1 MSYSV
6 LIQRLRFNKR
16 NHHTKHISPSL
27 LRLNINLQERSRL
40 FKSNHQTRN
49 YFTSKVLNISRS
61 NPTEN
66 PQVVGSNRPP
76 SDTRILNSTHF
87 YNQNQSIDIKSSNF
101 AKPIPSKKKTNNNTD
116 VAAEIGQILEKKQLP
131 KDKEGFQAI
140 SGLDNLAPKVAAGE
154 ILEMVQHGRIPEP
167 AVFKKTII
175 RMSRLGKEDRKRSSK
190 EIFKLY
196 ETMKKYGMR
205 VDTEVFHELF
215 AISTEVKNETL
226 TRQLERDMETFGEN
240 PKSLI
245 ELTKAKAKEKNM
257 KTSNNGSSMN
267 VTINTTIIGSS
278 LTNEMHPEIKY
289 FDQNLTTVAEVDP
302 RPHIAFRPANYEADM
317 KLGFESLYGEEEE
330 YRLLSKEE
338 KELMIRQQQNETKQ
352 VILAQQRYEE
362 LITSV
367 KKLGRGATLGPAER
381 LLVEWYEPLNDSIK
395 SEQNDIRNGIC
406 KSAGSD
412 RFGDYLLMLPSD
424 QLAVITMHSVLGLL
438 LLNTTKKSGSS
449 RAIPFNRAILSVA
462 DAVQA
467 ESNLSRLKMEEAGL
481 FKYMNRNNPSV
492 IKVNRM
498 AKWNIEDGKWSKNVL
513 TYVGGTLVNILLDTA
528 QISSLEQA
536 KSLEPIL
543 EPDLEETDIKPV
555 RKAKK
560 TKKVIEETEEDEG
573 EEDEIDEPETITT
586 SLPTLPFN
594 IKNKNNKG
602 FAAFRY
608 DREAGTL
615 RATGMLVPH
624 EKLLK
629 ILGEGDSNK
638 GETIPIRSVVNAK
651 FLPMICIPKPWR
663 GPDDGGYLYYS
674 NYIMRTKG
682 IRLHKEVLE
691 SGGNLEK
698 VYKGLNAL
706 NETPWRV
713 NSRVFNVMDSAWA
726 QGGGI
731 GELPSKQ
738 DIPIPPEPQEDPDK
752 KNQWKR
758 IFKRITQQ
766 NRDLK
771 GLRCDTNYKLNVARE
786 FLSENKLFFPHS
798 MDFRGRTYPI
808 PPHLNHIGADICRSL
823 LLFYEGKQ
831 LGKRGFDWLKIHLA
845 NVYGHD
851 KISFDDRIK
860 FVDNHIEEILDSA
873 TNPLGGKR
881 WWLNAEAPWQ
891 CLGTCF
897 EFADA
902 LKNPGGPEYFISNLP
917 IHQDG
922 TCNGLQ
928 HYAALGK
935 DVFGGQEVNLLPAAF
950 PQDVY
955 STVAALVRKRVDED
969 AKDGHPQ
976 ALILQG
982 KIERKIVKQTVMTS
996 VYGVTYIGARQQ
1008 ISNAMQDRGVVR
1020 DEDLWKASS
1029 YIAKLTFAAL
1039 REMFVCARAIMD
1051 WLGICAKEIAKKGH
1065 TVKWETPLGLPIVQ
1079 PYKKEKGTRDHIKT
1093 LVQKVCLKSDEH
1105 LPINVHKQKSAFPP
1119 NYIHSLDSS
1128 HMLLTASAMK
1138 ENNLTYASVHDSYW
1152 THAATVDQMNVVLR
1166 QKFIELHSEP
1176 ILERLLDYFKKNY
1189 PDCTF
1194 PPVPP
1199 RGELD
1204 LNKVLESPYFFN

>member
-1 MSYSV
+1 MSYSG
-6 LIQRLRFNKR
+6 LIQRLRLNKK
-16 NHHTKHISPSL
+16 HHFAKNKLRILSSTIKPS
-27 LRLNINLQERSRL
+27 INLKERSIL
-40 FKSNHQTRN
+40 LSTTFARN
-49 YFTSKVLNISRS
+49 FYTSKVLNISRS
-61 NPTEN
+61 TPIEN
-66 PQVVGSNRPP
+66 SQVVGVNRPP
-76 SDTRILNSTHF
+76 SDSRIINSSHF
-87 YNQNQSIDIKSSNF
+87 YNQNQSIDI
-101 AKPIPSKKKTNNNTD
+101 AIPSVSKINSLKKKSNAD
-116 VAAEIGQILEKKQLP
+116 VAVEIGQILEKKQLP

-140 SGLDNLAPKVAAGE
+140 SGLDNLSPKVAAAE
-154 ILEMVQHGRIPEP
+154 IIEMVQHGRIPEP
-167 AVFKKTII
+167 SVFKKTII

-190 EIFKLY
+190 ETFKLY
-196 ETMKKYGMR
+196 DIMKKYGMR
-205 VDTEVFHELF
+205 VDSEIFHELF

-226 TRQLERDMETFGEN
+226 TRQLERDMEKFGEN
-240 PKSLI
+240 PKSLM
-245 ELTKAKAKEKNM
+245 EFTKAKAKEKNI
-257 KTSNNGSSMN
+257 KSFNGSSLNHSM
-267 VTINTTIIGSS
+267 ISKSISGGS

-302 RPHIAFRPANYEADM
+302 RPHIAFRPVNYEADM

-338 KELMIRQQQNETKQ
+338 KELMLRQQQNETKQ
-352 VILAQQRYEE
+352 VILAQQRYDE
-362 LITSV
+362 LVTSV

-381 LLVEWYEPLNDSIK
+381 LLVEWYEPLNESIK
-395 SEQNDIRNGIC
+395 LEQNDIRNGIC
-406 KSAGSD
+406 KTPGSD

-424 QLAVITMHSVLGLL
+424 QLAVITMHGVLGLL

-449 RAIPFNRAILSVA
+449 RAISFNKAIASVA

-492 IKVNRM
+492 HKVNRM

-513 TYVGGTLVNILLDTA
+513 NYVGGTLVNMLLDTA
-528 QISSLEQA
+528 QVNSLEDSKA
-536 KSLEPIL
+536 ADILEASLE
-543 EPDLEETDIKPV
+543 EVDLKPRKSKKKKAAEVEEEMID
-555 RKAKK
+555 
-560 TKKVIEETEEDEG
+560 EDEA
-573 EEDEIDEPETITT
+573 EEHEPIAIATPTINANPKHGGI
-586 SLPTLPFN
+586 S
-594 IKNKNNKG
+594 
-602 FAAFRY
+602 AFKY
-608 DREAGTL
+608 DKEVGAL
-615 RATGMLVPH
+615 RASGMLVPH
-624 EKLLK
+624 EKLLR

-651 FLPMICIPKPWR
+651 FLPMICVPKPWR
-663 GPDDGGYLYYS
+663 GPNDGGYLYYS

-713 NSRVFNVMDSAWA
+713 NSAVFQVIDAAWA

-738 DIPIPPEPQEDPDK
+738 DIPIPPEPQDDPEK
-752 KNQWKR
+752 KAQWKR

-786 FLSENKLFFPHS
+786 FIHENKLYFPHS

-823 LLFYEGKQ
+823 LRFYDGKQ

-860 FVDNHIEEILDSA
+860 FVDNHIDEILDSA

-891 CLGTCF
+891 CLATCF

-902 LKNPGGPEYFISNLP
+902 LKNPGGPEYFISSLP

-976 ALILQG
+976 ALLLQG

-1008 ISNAMQDRGVVR
+1008 IANAMQDRGVVR
-1020 DEDLWKASS
+1020 DGDLWKASS

-1128 HMLLTASAMK
+1128 HMLLTASSMK

-1152 THAATVDQMNVVLR
+1152 THAATVDQMNIVLR

-1176 ILERLLDYFKKNY
+1176 ILERLLDYFKRNY

-1204 LNKVLESPYFFN
+1204 LNKVMESPYFFN